1 MGGGVSYV
9 CGRGR
14 ARGVVAGYS
23 CWKWTCAVVIAASV
37 LVASGHAADAQYPGT
52 LLDFNIPSQPL
63 ETALNRYGDAT
74 GREALYDTSLASGRV
89 SGNLQGKFTA
99 NDALERLL
107 SGTGLS
113 ARFVAET
120 SFVVLPAPPANR
132 QIGLQAPLPAQRH
145 YYGLIQDNLLA
156 ALCRSS
162 VARPGHYRIVA
173 MFWIGPTGAIEK
185 SRRIGS
191 AGTADVDQQ
200 IDAALRSVKFSE
212 PPPAG
217 FEQPVLILIVP
228 QAPGVTP
235 PCASDLHPVGMAP

>member
-1 MGGGVSYV
+1 MGGGVSYGF
-9 CGRGR
+9 GRGR
-14 ARGVVAGYS
+14 AQGVAAGYAFRR
-23 CWKWTCAVVIAASV
+23 WTSAVMMAA
-37 LVASGHAADAQYPGT
+37 LVASGHAVDAQSPGT
-52 LLDFNIPSQPL
+52 LLDFNIPSQSL

-89 SGNLQGKFTA
+89 SGDVQGKFTP

-113 ARFVAET
+113 ARFVAEN
-120 SFVVLPAPPANR
+120 SFVVLPGLPASR
-132 QIGLQAPLPAQRH
+132 QAGLQPLLPAQRR
-145 YYGLIQDNLLA
+145 YYGLIQENLLA

-162 VARPGHYRIVA
+162 AARPGHYRIVA

-191 AGTADVDQQ
+191 AGAADVDQQ

-235 PCASDLHPVGMAP
+235 PCAPEIHPLEMAR